1 MFYNNIPTLSC
12 HARLDS
18 VSSSIFIL
26 VENDMD
32 GEAVSLAF
40 ASCSGPDCIK
50 DVIPKYGLRLKV
62 YQAIKREIEAS
73 AACSSGALVH
83 F

>member
-1 MFYNNIPTLSC
+1 MFYNIPTLSC
-12 HARLDS
+12 HARRLDS